1 MPAIKKPPSEISE
14 GGEKPRSH
22 FNSAASCPYIPPER
36 YHSVT
41 GTPAAGYTL
50 FCCDIAANASPA
62 KLTNALHR
70 PHLRPRTERTLSEK

>member
-1 MPAIKKPPSEISE
+1 MPATKKPPSEISE

-22 FNSAASCPYIPPER
+22 FNSAASYPYIPPKR

-50 FCCDIAANASPA
+50 
-62 KLTNALHR
+62 
-70 PHLRPRTERTLSEK
+70 